1 MKVAK
6 KLINAKALGWAVS
19 SVSIK
24 NQLREN
30 SFYDYIFLDD
40 KKIRLQTSSEKK
52 HKTRSI
58 TSIHAR
64 SLNSL

>member
-40 KKIRLQTSSEKK
+40 KKIRLQTSDFFREE
-52 HKTRSI
+52 
-58 TSIHAR
+58 A
-64 SLNSL
+64 